1 MLNKPVLP
9 SIIDMSPAWLLSNL
23 LWIGLILLLA
33 SAVAKRSYLAGWGWF
48 FFGLYWLGQPVH
60 YLAIEDYFNAALTIA
75 AGLLCFYMG
84 WLIAFRHCESS
95 ACVWASYAASICGII
110 YFPFAQVAV
119 LQNWLIGVTTTL
131 TVQTLQILSIP
142 VVQMSWNVMSLN
154 GRSVEI
160 ILACTAI
167 ESIAL
172 FAGVIVSVKA
182 PFIRKAAALA
192 ASTLTIYIL
201 NIGRNAFVLM
211 AYGYGWFGMDSFH
224 VAHNVIAKIGST
236 IALLIIA
243 YVVFYLLPELL
254 ATIDQL
260 ASEIKH
266 PGGGT
271 A

>member
-1 MLNKPVLP
+1 MTL
-9 SIIDMSPAWLLSNL
+9 AWLLSNL
-23 LWIGLILLLA
+23 LWVGLLLLLA
-33 SAVAKRSYLAGWGWF
+33 YAAARRRYLAGWGWF
-48 FFGLYWLGQPVH
+48 FFGLYWLGQPGH
-60 YLAIEDYFNAALTIA
+60 YVALEDYFNAALAIV
-75 AGLLCFYMG
+75 AGLLCLYMA

-95 ACVWASYAASICGII
+95 ACIWASYAAAICGII
-110 YFPFAQVAV
+110 YFPFAQIET
-119 LQNWLIGVTTTL
+119 LQSWLIGATTTL
-131 TVQTLQILSIP
+131 TAETLQALSIP
-142 VVQMSWNVMSLN
+142 VVQESWNVMSLN

-182 PFIRKAAALA
+182 PISRKAAALA
-192 ASTLTIYIL
+192 ASTLTIYAL

-211 AYGYGWFGMDSFH
+211 AYGYDWFGIDSFH

-236 IALLIIA
+236 IALLILA
-243 YVVFYLLPELL
+243 YFVFYLLPELL